1 MMREISKEE
10 IYNSIIQ
17 DLKGKDMNKIKM
29 NKPIINEKYSKNISL
44 KNFYQ
49 IFNSSPTV
57 NI

>member
-1 MMREISKEE
+1 MMIEISKEE
-10 IYNSIIQ
+10 TCKNKIQ
-17 DLKGKDMNKIKM
+17 DLKEKDMNKIKM
-29 NKPIINEKYSKNISL
+29 NKPIINEEYSKNINL